1 MSFALLAMVR
11 RAAMKGELGRHMT
24 NTPQVLT
31 TTFSRRSIVAGI
43 ALAPLLAKVGI
54 AAAADVT
61 ITVVTDT
68 AGLGDQNFNDLADRG
83 GKQAAK
89 ELGVTYKVIESQT
102 QADYVRNL
110 TQASEDSQ
118 LVIGVGFLLTDAI
131 NEVAPVYE
139 KVHYLLIDS
148 VAEDKLT
155 NVTSVTFKENESSFL
170 TGIVAGLFSKTGKV
184 GFVGGQRIPPV
195 IRYEVGFKAG
205 VLSVNPKAEIK
216 IGYADTFDDP
226 GLGKELTLSQYNQGA
241 DIVQAA
247 AGRTG
252 IGAFDAA
259 KEKKTGV
266 WVVAADVDQSQLGA
280 QYQLCVAR
288 KGVDFAVFRVAK
300 EEVDGQFKGG
310 VQNLGLK
317 EGGVDLSNVATTV
330 PANIVQVAADY
341 KAAIIAGKVQVPAD
355 DAAFK
360 AFKPVPPEE
369 VAGMATPAASP
380 AATPGS

>member
-1 MSFALLAMVR
+1 MP
-11 RAAMKGELGRHMT
+11 
-24 NTPQVLT
+24 NTPRVLT
-31 TTFSRRSIVAGI
+31 TTFSRRSIVAGM
-43 ALAPLLAKVGI
+43 ALAPLLAKAGI
-54 AAAADVT
+54 ALAADVT

-131 NEVAPVYE
+131 NEVAPDYP
-139 KVHYLLIDS
+139 KVNYLLIDS
-148 VAEDKLT
+148 VADAKLT
-155 NVTSVTFKENESSFL
+155 NVTSVVFKENEASFL
-170 TGIVAGLFSKTGKV
+170 TGIVAGLFTKTNKV

-195 IRYEVGFKAG
+195 IRYEVGFRAG
-205 VLSVNPKAEIK
+205 VACVNPKAEVK

-252 IGAFDAA
+252 VGAFDAA

-288 KGVDFAVFRVAK
+288 KGVDTAVLRVAK
-300 EEVDGQFKGG
+300 EEVDGSFKGG
-310 VQNLGLK
+310 VQDLGLK
-317 EGGVDLSNVATTV
+317 EGGVDLSNVNSAV
-330 PANIVQVAADY
+330 PADIVQTAMDY
-341 KAAIIAGKVQVPAD
+341 KGAIIAGKFEVPND
-355 DAAFK
+355 DASFK
-360 AFKPVPPEE
+360 AFKPVPPAE
-369 VAGMATPAASP
+369 VKGMAPAASP
-380 AATPGS
+380 AATPGT

>member
-1 MSFALLAMVR
+1 
-11 RAAMKGELGRHMT
+11 MT
-24 NTPQVLT
+24 NAPRGLT
-31 TTFSRRSIVAGI
+31 TTLSRRSIVAGV
-43 ALAPLLAKVGI
+43 ALAPVLARAGI
-54 AAAADVT
+54 TLAADKVI

-83 GKQAAK
+83 GKRAAK
-89 ELGVTYKVIESQT
+89 ELGVTYNVIESQT

-131 NEVAPVYE
+131 NEVAAEYAD
-139 KVHYLLIDS
+139 VHYLLIDS
-148 VAEDKLT
+148 VADESLK
-155 NVTSVTFKENESSFL
+155 NVTSVTFKENQSSFL
-170 TGIVAGLFSKTGKV
+170 TGIIAGLFTKTNKV

-205 VLSVNPKAEIK
+205 VACVNPKAEVK

-226 GLGKELTLSQYNQGA
+226 GTGKELTLSQYNQGA

-259 KEKKTGV
+259 KEKKSGY

-280 QYQLCVAR
+280 EYQLCVAQ
-288 KGVDFAVFRVAK
+288 KGVDTAVFRVAQQQ
-300 EEVDGQFKGG
+300 VDGTFEGG
-310 VQNLGLK
+310 VQDLGLK
-317 EGGVDLSNVATTV
+317 EGGVDLTNVTSAV
-330 PANIVQVAADY
+330 PADIVQTAADY
-341 KAAIIAGKVQVPAD
+341 KAAIIAGKVGVPVD
-355 DAAFK
+355 DDSFK
-360 AFKPVPPEE
+360 AFKPVPPDE
-369 VAGMATPAASP
+369 VKGMATPAASTP
-380 AATPGS
+380 AS